1 MPAIFR
7 DDKVTFFSHTPVYY
21 LITQQ
26 KKVASKFAC
35 GNAETLDDGNKS
47 YVHSD
52 FFM

>member
-26 KKVASKFAC
+26 KKVANKFAC
-35 GNAETLDDGNKS
+35 GNAKTLDDGITS
-47 YVHSD
+47 YVHSAL
-52 FFM
+52 FM